1 MGGSKQKIVLYTV
14 CATYSLEKYV
24 SYRAKKLQLLTL
36 HPFQFSNSNVKRMHV
51 CMVIYRWLLDALRL
65 LYTFETDRNRHRH
78 TDTDTHRHRH
88 TQTKTHKH
96 THTHTDIAGKSNF
109 KKPGTPACVASVPGL
124 VIAHSYNKIRR
135 KSDRLSGL
143 LVVQEDLPEESK
155 IDWHRHETASDEQ
168 RKARCWSFPFIIKRR
183 LLMGAKYMYL

>member
-65 LYTFETDRNRHRH
+65 SLYIWDRQKQ
-78 TDTDTHRHRH
+78 TQTHRHRH
-88 TQTKTHKH
+88 TQTQTHTHKH

-135 KSDRLSGL
+135 KSDRLGGL

-168 RKARCWSFPFIIKRR
+168 RKARCWSFVFIIKKKIVD
-183 LLMGAKYMYL
+183 GC